1 MIILIAFIVTP
12 IVEIALFI
20 EAGDRFG
27 LWPTLAAVIA
37 TAIAGTW
44 LLRRQGFAAWTRATQ
59 SLRGNVFPMA
69 EVFTGLCL
77 VAAGALLLT
86 PGFLTDAI
94 GLALFAPPVR
104 RMLARLLA
112 AKFKRSGGAKV
123 WVNGAPVNFTGD
135 NRGAQGKPG
144 AQGTPGAND
153 IIDAEFTEVKSSD
166 PGNTADN
173 PANPDSP
180 WRKDR

>member
-1 MIILIAFIVTP
+1 MIILVAFIVTP

-20 EAGDRFG
+20 EAGERFG

-44 LLRRQGFAAWTRATQ
+44 LLRWQGVAAWTGATQ
-59 SLRGNVFPMA
+59 SLRRNVFPIA

-77 VAAGALLLT
+77 VLAGALLLT
-86 PGFLTDAI
+86 PGFVTDAV

-104 RMLARLLA
+104 RLLARLA
-112 AKFKRSGGAKV
+112 ARRFERAKRATV
-123 WVNGAPVNFTGD
+123 WVNGEPVIFSGD
-135 NRGAQGKPG
+135 NDRAHS
-144 AQGTPGAND
+144 AND
-153 IIDAEFTEVKSSD
+153 IVEAEFTEIEAPD
-166 PGNTADN
+166 PHTAPGD
-173 PANPDSP
+173 ATNPDSP